1 MTYLLFFYNIAISF
15 ASIYLC
21 FTYLKLFRIER
32 ANALLCTALLYLL
45 YLIDIVVLYM
55 VDFIP
60 EFEEALAWLQ
70 ATAPYVYS
78 SLSLAMLLCYRLIL
92 SNAFNRSRP
101 NREVAFWMCCFMA
114 TLVTWS
120 IPSFAV
126 SVAAEWVVS
135 TVLRIWVAAFGV
147 RMLASRPT
155 ALRRGPFLAL
165 ALLLAVFIGCELA
178 DSCIT
183 LHGIERGAYPLR
195 RIPMEVLG
203 IACLAA
209 GFLYPR
215 YRRSLEIKAAEADLI
230 PLVAQRYGLTRREE
244 DMLRMMAEGMTNRAI
259 GEKEYIAV
267 GTVKTHAHNTY
278 RKLGIAGRA
287 DLDAFLDRERKRI
300 SHPRSREPFGL

>member
-1 MTYLLFFYNIAISF
+1 MTYLLFLYNIAISF
-15 ASIYLC
+15 ASMYLC
-21 FTYLKLFRIER
+21 LTYLKLFRIER
-32 ANALLCTALLYLL
+32 EKTFLCAAFLYLL
-45 YLIDIVVLYM
+45 YFIDIVVLYM

-60 EFEEALAWLQ
+60 EFEETLAWLQ
-70 ATAPYVYS
+70 TTAPYVYS
-78 SLSLAMLLCYRLIL
+78 SLSLAMLLCYRLVL
-92 SNAFNRSRP
+92 SYAFDRP
-101 NREVAFWMCCFMA
+101 RPSREVAFWMCCLMA

-126 SVAAEWVVS
+126 SVFAEWVVS
-135 TVLRIWVAAFGV
+135 TILRVWVAASGV
-147 RMLASRPT
+147 RMLARRPPC
-155 ALRRGPFLAL
+155 LQREPFLAL
-165 ALLLAVFIGCELA
+165 ALLLAVFVGCELA

-183 LHGIERGAYPLR
+183 LRGIGEGVYPLR

-209 GFLYPR
+209 GFLYLK
-215 YRRSLEIKAAEADLI
+215 YRRILEMQAAEADLI

-244 DMLRMMAEGMTNRAI
+244 DMLRMMADGMTNRAI
-259 GEKEYIAV
+259 GEKEYISI

-300 SHPRSREPFGL
+300 SHPKPHDPFGF